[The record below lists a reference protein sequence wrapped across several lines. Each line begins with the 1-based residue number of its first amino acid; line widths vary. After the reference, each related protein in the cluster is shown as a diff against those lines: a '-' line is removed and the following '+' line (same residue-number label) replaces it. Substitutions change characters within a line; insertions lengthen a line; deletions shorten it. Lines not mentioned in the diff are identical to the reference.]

1 MRRIPLSRR
10 SHVIGFRP
18 VGGDAVQHESA
29 LERDFVLL
37 VAFLDAGAAIIS
49 QPITIEFEDGVQSRR
64 YTPDFRV
71 TWSAG
76 RSELVEVKYRADLRA
91 QWTRL
96 RPCFAAAREAAER
109 QGGFFRIAT
118 ERAIRVPMLD
128 NARRL
133 LPLRDAPLD
142 LAMSEGALRTARSL
156 RDPTFAQ
163 IVDGMPCD
171 RAAALGAVWRLIAQG
186 KLCVDLTAPIRPDSP
201 VRAT

>member
-18 VGGDAVQHESA
+18 IGGDAVQHESA

-49 QPITIEFEDGVQSRR
+49 QPITIEFEDGVRSRR

-71 TWSAG
+71 TWSTG
-76 RSELVEVKYRADLRA
+76 RSELVEVKYRADLRT

-96 RPCFAAAREAAER
+96 RPCFVAAREAAEK
-109 QGGFFRIAT
+109 QGGSFRIAT
-118 ERAIRVPMLD
+118 ERAIRVPMLN

-133 LPLRDAPLD
+133 LPLRAVPLD
-142 LAMSEGALRTARSL
+142 TTISEHALQTARSL
-156 RDPTFAQ
+156 SEPTFAR
-163 IVDGMPCD
+163 IVDAMPCD
-171 RAAALGAVWRLIAQG
+171 RASALGAVWRLIAQG
-186 KLCVDLTAPIRPDSP
+186 KLSVDLAAPIRPDSP
-201 VRAT
+201 VRAA

>member
-37 VAFLDAGAAIIS
+37 VAFLDAGAAITS
-49 QPITIEFEDGVQSRR
+49 QPITIEFEDGAKLRR
-64 YTPDFRV
+64 YTPDFHV
-71 TWSAG
+71 IWSSG
-76 RSELVEVKYRADLRA
+76 RSELVEVKYRSDLRA

-96 RPCFAAAREAAER
+96 RPCFVAARETAKK
-109 QGGFFRIAT
+109 QGGSFRIAT
-118 ERAIRVPMLD
+118 ERSIRVPLLD

-133 LPLRDAPLD
+133 LPLRDVPLD
-142 LAMSEGALRTARSL
+142 PAMSEQALQTARSL

-163 IVDGMPCD
+163 IVDGMSCD

-186 KLCVDLTAPIRPDSP
+186 GLSVDLAAPIRPNSP
-201 VRAT
+201 VRAA

>member
-37 VAFLDAGAAIIS
+37 VAFLDAGAAITS
-49 QPITIEFEDGVQSRR
+49 QPITIWFDDGARRRR

-71 TWSAG
+71 TWSSG

-96 RPCFAAAREAAER
+96 KPCFVAAREAAEK
-109 QGGFFRIAT
+109 QGGSFRIAT
-118 ERAIRVPMLD
+118 ERSIRVPMLD

-133 LPLRDAPLD
+133 LPLRCAPLD
-142 LAMSEGALRTARSL
+142 STISEQALHTARSL

-163 IVDGMPCD
+163 IVDTMPCD
-171 RAAALGAVWRLIAQG
+171 RATALGAVWRLIAQG
-186 KLCVDLTAPIRPDSP
+186 GLRVDLTAPILADSP